1 MTSGAAGM
9 PGLSLTLVDRPF
21 RVGSRR
27 GARSS
32 FGFERVV
39 RMVLLATCLL
49 LTGQGN
55 VISSDGPQVASAD
68 I

>member
-1 MTSGAAGM
+1 MAPGAAGM
-9 PGLSLTLVDRPF
+9 PGLSLTLVDGLL
-21 RVGSRR
+21 RVRSRQ

-39 RMVLLATCLL
+39 CMVLLATCLL
-49 LTGQGN
+49 LTGQGD